1 MLTHEDAFLLQCL
14 RIFATCIIII
24 LFQFCSIGFTKWPFY
39 IKKKKNKCLTLLIR
53 TFNLFMLRFIHKSYI
68 YIYIRLDFDLLKLHS
83 IIFFNFYNLFITTQR
98 IHSNCC
104 ILIVSNSRYKINKL
118 NCWAQMMSKF
128 LWIFNKYIYKNY
140 LTWTK
145 NENK

>member
-1 MLTHEDAFLLQCL
+1 MTHEDAFLLQCL
-14 RIFATCIIII
+14 RIFATGIKII
-24 LFQFCSIGFTKWPFY
+24 LFQFCSFGFTKWPLY
-39 IKKKKNKCLTLLIR
+39 IKKTKQMFNSPDPERQLVYV
-53 TFNLFMLRFIHKSYI
+53 TFYTQKVYI
-68 YIYIRLDFDLLKLHS
+68 YIYTRLDFDFLKLHS

-118 NCWAQMMSKF
+118 NFWAQMMSKF

-140 LTWTK
+140 L
-145 NENK
+145 